1 MQPKQIINKINYFKY
16 LKNIFFNKKIYFN
29 YSSYFQE
36 LFKIIDL
43 KRQYIFLGRAR
54 AGIYLAVKISII
66 KTKRKKIL
74 IAPYTIP
81 EIISLIKLAGGEP
94 VYLDFEKKSF
104 NLDIGTLNRILKNE
118 NKDYAALILTH
129 YIQPDINIKIIK
141 ELCLNSKICLI
152 EDCAINFSSKFD
164 GEQVGNFGDF
174 SIYSF
179 SAFKFINFFY
189 GGLITFNPEYN
200 DQMKLITNDWKQL
213 KNINYFSKFIET
225 VKFDFLTNKN
235 ILNFFSKYLIK
246 FLQKKN
252 SVIEKNSYLNKK
264 FKIDKSYFSLPSCM
278 ALEEIRDKSLIYNQN
293 LYRRRKISKIYN
305 GYLKKYSIP
314 EVEDLEIDNYE
325 YLHYLIIAKSKEHR
339 NILKKKLLTEGYDVG
354 KFFYADSSKFFDN
367 EIKLK
372 NIEEIENKIITL
384 PTHKYITAEYAQELA
399 KKISEIYD

>member
-54 AGIYLAVKISII
+54 AGIYLAVKLSII

-104 NLDIGTLNRILKNE
+104 NLDIRTLYKIFE
-118 NKDYAALILTH
+118 NKNKNYAALILTH
-129 YIQPDINIKIIK
+129 YIKPDINIKKIK
-141 ELCLNSKICLI
+141 DLCLNFNICLI

-164 GEQVGNFGDF
+164 DEQVGNFGDF

-189 GGLITFNPEYN
+189 GGLITFNSEYN
-200 DQMKLITNDWKQL
+200 DQIKLITNDWKTL
-213 KNINYFSKFIET
+213 RNIDYFSKFIET
-225 VKFDFLTNKN
+225 IKFDFLTNKV
-235 ILNFFSKYLIK
+235 IFNFFSKYLFK

-252 SVIEKNSYLNKK
+252 SLIEKNSYLNKK
-264 FKIDKSYFSLPSCM
+264 FKIDQSYFSFPSLIS
-278 ALEEIRDKSLIYNQN
+278 LEEIRYKSFDYRQN
-293 LYRRRKISKIYN
+293 LLKRRDISKIYN
-305 GYLKKYSIP
+305 NYLKRYSIP
-314 EVEDLEIDNYE
+314 EVEDIEIYNND
-325 YLHYLIIAKSKEHR
+325 YLHYLIIAKSNEHR
-339 NILKKKLLTEGYDVG
+339 NFLKKKLLTEGFDVG
-354 KFFYADSSKFFDN
+354 KFFYANCSKFFDN
-367 EIKLK
+367 KVNLK
-372 NIEEIENKIITL
+372 NIEEIESKIITL
-384 PTHKYITAEYAQELA
+384 PTHKYITFEYAKQLA
-399 KKISEIYD
+399 KKIIEIYD